1 MSNILNWFNEDILNA
16 FYSSLGFGVAI
27 RFFQPISMR
36 LTKNLYLKYL
46 VKYCVETVRHWT

>member
-46 VKYCVETVRHWT
+46 VKYCVETV